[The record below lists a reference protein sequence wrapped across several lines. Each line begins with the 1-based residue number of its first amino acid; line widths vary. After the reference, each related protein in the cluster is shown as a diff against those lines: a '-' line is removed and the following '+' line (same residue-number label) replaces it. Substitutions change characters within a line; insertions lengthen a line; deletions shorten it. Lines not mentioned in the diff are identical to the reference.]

1 MADPRIAICF
11 PAAPTQAGYEMVRR
25 SVQALRAQDCD
36 PALFEV
42 VVAVDGGD
50 AEDFHFAGVWP
61 FALTIVKSPRTPGA
75 LDVPHRNHTRNAA
88 WRASSAPLC
97 WMLDA
102 DFILPPHA
110 IRHALAEH
118 DAAISR
124 GAPAV
129 LSPCLWQFGGA
140 STEEWWARSAPWAD
154 TQDVGESVRKFSHL
168 TWTWPEWDR
177 GVFSGF
183 GEMYTYDGRPSPTSA
198 SVGAKMIE
206 GMPILWRAFLEACP
220 FDEKFIGWGGDKISL
235 IDVLRG
241 LAREGVLDM
250 RVLTSVTALHQPHAT
265 DPTHTSELSREN
277 ERRRTR
283 LRMPIE
289 SRTLD
294 WRRRIPVLVE
304 ALRRGWAE
312 SVGGAVPASIG
323 ASAQIAEVVDICA
336 TMAKRRWKPGAP
348 IAVLGPHAGVLAAA
362 LERNGCTGVTR
373 EISASP
379 HAVTVWVD
387 PLDGFAGTWSERVD
401 ALGHELRAKA
411 HASSAVVL
419 GQRLD
424 GDDVRGLRPV
434 DLQTR
439 VIKRSID
446 ARTVKTGAGR
456 YTAICGRL

>member
-1 MADPRIAICF
+1 MTPRIAICF

-25 SVQALRAQDCD
+25 SVHALRAQDCD

-42 VVAVDGGD
+42 VVAVDGGELD
-50 AEDFHFAGVWP
+50 GLDHHHP
-61 FALTIVKSPRTPGA
+61 FALRVVTSPRTPGA

-88 WRASSAPLC
+88 WRAATAPLC

-118 DAAISR
+118 DTAVSR

-140 STEEWWARSAPWAD
+140 STEEWWARSAEWAD
-154 TQDVGESVRKFSHL
+154 TQDVAESARQFNDLVA
-168 TWTWPEWDR
+168 TWPEWDR

-183 GEMYTYDGRPSPTSA
+183 GEMAMGGGISGPMSA
-198 SVGAKMIE
+198 SVGARMIE
-206 GMPILWRAFLEACP
+206 GMPILWRSFLEACP

-250 RVLTSVTALHQPHAT
+250 RVLTSVAALHQPHAT
-265 DPTHTSELSREN
+265 DPTHTSEMSREN

-289 SRTLD
+289 SRTMD

-304 ALRRGWAE
+304 ALRRGWSE

-323 ASAQIAEVVDICA
+323 ASAQIAEVVDIVA
-336 TMAKRRWKPGAP
+336 QMAKRRWKPGAP

-362 LERNGCTGVTR
+362 LERNGCDGITR

-387 PLDGFAGTWSERVD
+387 PLDAFAGAWSERVE

-411 HASSAVVL
+411 HPSSAVVL

-424 GDDVRGLRPV
+424 GEDVRGLRPV

-439 VIKRSID
+439 VIRRSID

>member
-1 MADPRIAICF
+1 MSDPRIAICF
-11 PAAPTQAGYEMVRR
+11 PAAPTAAGYEMVRR
-25 SVQALRAQDCD
+25 SVHALRAQDCD
-36 PALFEV
+36 PSLFEV
-42 VVAVDGGD
+42 VVAVDGGQI
-50 AEDFHFAGVWP
+50 AGIDHHHP
-61 FALTIVKSPRTPGA
+61 FALRIVTSPRTPGA

-88 WRASSAPLC
+88 WRAAAAPLC

-110 IRHALAEH
+110 VRHALAEH

-140 STEEWWARSAPWAD
+140 STEEWWARSATWAD
-154 TQDVGESVRKFSHL
+154 THDVGESARAFRALISH
-168 TWTWPEWDR
+168 WPEWDR

-183 GEMYTYDGRPSPTSA
+183 GELATGVDDLGPPASA
-198 SVGAKMIE
+198 SVGARMIE
-206 GMPILWRAFLEACP
+206 GMPILWRSFLEACP

-250 RVLTSVTALHQPHAT
+250 RVLTSVAAMHQPHAT

-304 ALRRGWAE
+304 ALRRGWDQ

-323 ASAQIAEVVDICA
+323 ASAHIAEVVDIVA
-336 TMAKRRWKPGAP
+336 QMAKRRWKPGAP

-362 LERNGCTGVTR
+362 LQRNGCEGITR
-373 EISASP
+373 EIIASP

-387 PLDGFAGTWSERVD
+387 PLDGFAGTWSERVE

-424 GDDVRGLRPV
+424 GEDVRGLRPV

-439 VIKRSID
+439 VIRRSID

>member
-1 MADPRIAICF
+1 MTPRIAICF

-25 SVQALRAQDCD
+25 SVHALRAQDCD

-42 VVAVDGGD
+42 VVAVDGG
-50 AEDFHFAGVWP
+50 ELAGIDHHHP
-61 FALTIVKSPRTPGA
+61 FALRVVTSPRTPGA

-88 WRASSAPLC
+88 WRASTAPLC

-140 STEEWWARSAPWAD
+140 STEEWWARSAEWAD
-154 TQDVGESVRKFSHL
+154 AEDVGESVRKFSYL

-198 SVGAKMIE
+198 SVGARMIE

-250 RVLTSVTALHQPHAT
+250 RVLTSVAALHQPHAT
-265 DPTHTSELSREN
+265 DPTHTSEMSREN

-304 ALRRGWAE
+304 ALRRGWSE

-323 ASAQIAEVVDICA
+323 ASAQIAEVVDIVA
-336 TMAKRRWKPGAP
+336 QMAKRRWKPGAP

-362 LERNGCTGVTR
+362 LERNGCDGITR

-387 PLDGFAGTWSERVD
+387 PLDAFAGAWSERVE

-411 HASSAVVL
+411 HPSSAVVL

>member
-1 MADPRIAICF
+1 MTPRIAICF
-11 PAAPTQAGYEMVRR
+11 PAAPTPAGYEMVRR
-25 SVQALRAQDCD
+25 SVHALRAQDCD
-36 PALFEV
+36 PSLFEV
-42 VVAVDGGD
+42 VVAVDGGEID
-50 AEDFHFAGVWP
+50 GIDNHHP
-61 FALTIVKSPRTPGA
+61 FALRIVTSPRTPGA

-88 WRASSAPLC
+88 WRASAAQLC

-140 STEEWWARSAPWAD
+140 STEEWWARSAEWAD
-154 TQDVGESVRKFSHL
+154 TQDIAESARQFNDLVA
-168 TWTWPEWDR
+168 TWPEWDR

-183 GEMYTYDGRPSPTSA
+183 GEMAMGGGISGPMSA
-198 SVGAKMIE
+198 SVGARMIE

-250 RVLTSVTALHQPHAT
+250 RVLTSVAALHQPHAT

-304 ALRRGWAE
+304 ALRRGWSE

-323 ASAQIAEVVDICA
+323 ASAQIAEVVDIVA
-336 TMAKRRWKPGAP
+336 QMAKRRWKPGAP

-362 LERNGCTGVTR
+362 LERNGCDGITR
-373 EISASP
+373 EISCSP

-387 PLDGFAGTWSERVD
+387 PLDAFAGTWSERVE
-401 ALGHELRAKA
+401 AIGHELRAKA
-411 HASSAVVL
+411 HPSSAVVL

-439 VIKRSID
+439 VIRRSID
-446 ARTVKTGAGR
+446 ARTLKTGAGR

>member
-1 MADPRIAICF
+1 MTPRIAICF
-11 PAAPTQAGYEMVRR
+11 PAAPTPAGYEMVRR
-25 SVQALRAQDCD
+25 SVHALRAQDCD
-36 PALFEV
+36 PSLFEV
-42 VVAVDGGD
+42 VVAVDGGEID
-50 AEDFHFAGVWP
+50 GIDNHHP
-61 FALTIVKSPRTPGA
+61 FALRIVTSPRTPGA

-88 WRASSAPLC
+88 WRASAAPLC

-140 STEEWWARSAPWAD
+140 STEEWWARSAEWAD
-154 TQDVGESVRKFSHL
+154 TQDIAESARQFNDLVA
-168 TWTWPEWDR
+168 TWPEWDR

-183 GEMYTYDGRPSPTSA
+183 GEMAMGGGISGPMSA
-198 SVGAKMIE
+198 SVGARMIE

-250 RVLTSVTALHQPHAT
+250 RVLTSVAALHQPHAT
-265 DPTHTSELSREN
+265 DPTHTSEMSREN

-304 ALRRGWAE
+304 ALRRGWSE

-323 ASAQIAEVVDICA
+323 ASAQIAEVVDIVA
-336 TMAKRRWKPGAP
+336 QMAKRRWKPGAP

-362 LERNGCTGVTR
+362 LERNGCDGITR

-387 PLDGFAGTWSERVD
+387 PLDAFAGAWSERVE

-411 HASSAVVL
+411 HPSSAVVL

-424 GDDVRGLRPV
+424 GEDVRGLRPV

-439 VIKRSID
+439 VIRRSID